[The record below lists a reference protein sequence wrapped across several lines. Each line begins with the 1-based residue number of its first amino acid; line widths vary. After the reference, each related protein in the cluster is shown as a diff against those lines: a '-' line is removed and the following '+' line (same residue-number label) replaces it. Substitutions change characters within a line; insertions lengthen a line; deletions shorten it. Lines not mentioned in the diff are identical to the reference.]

1 MSTVL
6 SLCKGL
12 LFKQKKVSILIAVI
26 FLICFVCISSGIST
40 LRATGNLFEKVIDDQ
55 NFSHELAHFSI
66 NDYPNWQEI
75 ESWFKNHDMVES
87 AQLSYASNIIEFAKF
102 KDEDISLFYQ
112 EIVPE
117 TEHDF
122 IRILQGEESEYPAP
136 LTLWI
141 SVGLSKR
148 YSITVGDD
156 ILIPNGSNFQSY
168 KVSAV
173 ILDPLFSSTMISPFR
188 VWVRPG
194 ELALM
199 KPFSSLDKVILTIRF
214 KDPSQN
220 SIVWNDFSMWQG
232 ASFKGFIIS
241 YDDFKMGSS
250 MATLILVIAL
260 LITGLLLLIIC
271 LIVLFFIIFAEISNQ
286 FKTFGV
292 LKAHGISFRQITLAI
307 ILQYLFLLIIG
318 IPFVIPLSHIASMQ
332 IVSQYIQALGLAV
345 NQLPTVSSVF
355 IAFLA
360 ISTLI
365 ILAIYSSASRIR
377 KINPAQAIREGQ
389 APKKVNRKVFL
400 KIKDKFSTPVS
411 LFLQLKENANSKG
424 KFVFSIIII
433 FALAF
438 VMFFSIGFLSSFNKF
453 FSTTGPMGYP
463 ETDLIVMSENNLF
476 FGYDSDDVYSYLLQ
490 QDNYIAIW
498 PGYKPKES
506 LAIKLTGKDDYNV
519 TTYCIL
525 GDYDENNISVI
536 DGKNPKTANEIALTQ
551 IASEQTG
558 KGIGDIVTLSM
569 NGKEI
574 PFTVCG
580 IYHGINDIGKN
591 VRVQFSALQLFNPNS
606 KANWFFIDYKDTV
619 IIADVKK
626 EIEAKM
632 GGYVTIQNPKQFL
645 ASLSEPILSA
655 AAVIIMILVCI
666 TALVC
671 VITLY
676 NFTILS
682 FYREKKNY
690 GIYLTA
696 GFSTKQIVNMQ
707 IVRIVII
714 SAIGICLAFFIA
726 LNTMEPLLSNM
737 FKALGISSVELVF
750 NPLQL
755 VLAVLITLSTAL
767 LSVFSASRLIKN
779 LNLREL
785 VIE

>member
-1 MSTVL
+1 MSSVL
-6 SLCKGL
+6 SLCIGM
-12 LFKQKKVSILIAVI
+12 LFKQKKVSVLIAVI
-26 FLICFVCISSGIST
+26 FLICFVCISTGFST
-40 LRATGNLFEKVIDDQ
+40 LRATGNLFEEVIDNQ

-87 AQLSYASNIIEFAKF
+87 AQLSYASDLFDFIKF
-102 KDEDISLFYQ
+102 KDEDILLLFQ

-117 TEHDF
+117 TEHDVLK
-122 IRILQGEESEYPAP
+122 ILQGDESQFPAP
-136 LTLWI
+136 MTLWI

-148 YSITVGDD
+148 YSIAVGDD
-156 ILIPNGSNFQSY
+156 ILIPNGSDSQSY
-168 KVSAV
+168 KVSAI

-199 KPFSSLDKVILTIRF
+199 KSFSSLDKVILTIRF

-220 SIVWNDFSMWQG
+220 SIVWNDFSIWQG
-232 ASFKGFIIS
+232 ASFTGFIIR
-241 YDDFKMGSS
+241 YDDFKMGTS

-260 LITGLLLLIIC
+260 IIIGLLLLIIC
-271 LIVLFFIIFAEISNQ
+271 LIVLFFMVSSEISNQ

-292 LKAHGISFRQITLAI
+292 LKAHGLSFRQITLAI
-307 ILQYLFLLIIG
+307 VLQYLFLLIIG
-318 IPFVIPLSHIASMQ
+318 IPFVILLSHLASMQ
-332 IVSQYIQALGLAV
+332 IVSQYTQALGLDV
-345 NQLPTVSSVF
+345 NHLSTVSSVF
-355 IAFLA
+355 IALL
-360 ISTLI
+360 IMSTFI
-365 ILAIYSSASRIR
+365 IVAIYSSASRIR

-389 APKKVNRKVFL
+389 AKTNTNKKGVL
-400 KIKDKFSTPVS
+400 KIKDKFSFPVS
-411 LFLQLKENANSKG
+411 LFIQMKENANSKG
-424 KFVFSIIII
+424 KFVFSIIIL

-438 VMFFSIGFLSSFNKF
+438 AMFFGIGFQSSFKKI
-453 FSTTGPMGYP
+453 FSSTDPMGYP

-490 QDNYIAIW
+490 QDNYIAIK
-498 PGYKPKES
+498 PGYRPKET
-506 LAIKLTGKDDYNV
+506 LTIKLSGKDDYKV
-519 TTYCIL
+519 ISECVL
-525 GDYDENNISVI
+525 GDYDENNLPVLE
-536 DGKNPKTANEIALTQ
+536 GKNPKTANEIALTQ

-569 NGKEI
+569 NGIDI

-580 IYHGINDIGKN
+580 IFHGINNTGKN
-591 VRVQFSALQLFNPNS
+591 VRLIFSALQLFKPNI
-606 KANWFFIDYKDTV
+606 KANWFFIDYKDDVV
-619 IIADVKK
+619 IVDVQK
-626 EIEAKM
+626 EIAAKM
-632 GGYVTIQNPKQFL
+632 GGYVTFQNPKKFL
-645 ASLSEPILSA
+645 ASLSEPILA
-655 AAVIIMILVCI
+655 GAAVMTMILIFI

-671 VITLY
+671 AITLY

-690 GIYLTA
+690 GIYLVA

-707 IVRIVII
+707 LVRILII
-714 SAIGICLAFFIA
+714 SAIAISLAFFVA

-737 FKALGISSVELVF
+737 FKATGISSVELF
-750 NPLQL
+750 FDPLQL
-755 VLAVLITLSTAL
+755 VIAVMITLSTAL
-767 LSVFSASRLIKN
+767 FSVFAASRQIKN